1 MVLYTP
7 YPLFTMVL
15 YTQCSLLLFPAH
27 NLLKVDILLV
37 DTARSYELIKLLP
50 LVELLILF
58 HYSAR
63 YDIKLLTM
71 ALFIQY
77 QRHPP
82 LLLQLLNN
90 SRG

>member
-1 MVLYTP
+1 MVEAKGYLMVLYTP

-63 YDIKLLTM
+63 YDIKL
-71 ALFIQY
+71 FIHTVSTIY
-77 QRHPP
+77 DGSVHTV
-82 LLLQLLNN
+82 
-90 SRG
+90 